1 MKYERYISHVA
12 IIDSCSIID
21 YRSHPSS
28 AEKLS
33 LFLPIYPMENYRG
46 RKTRCERIRRKTNE
60 NLFLCE
66 RLLNK

>member
-1 MKYERYISHVA
+1 MKHQRYISHV
-12 IIDSCSIID
+12 IIDPFSIID
-21 YRSHPSS
+21 YQWDPLS

-46 RKTRCERIRRKTNE
+46 RKTRSERIRRKTNE
-60 NLFLCE
+60 NLFLPE